1 MPWQTNDRL
10 RMTHNGSAKSSRR
23 LESLAARLFCRCG
36 VDHAAHRGDTVGGK
50 ASSFCV
56 FLDCSLVR
64 SEVHAI
70 NLVTRHVAV
79 QPLNFRPHSLE
90 HSDQLLRHR
99 ALFAVCLIA
108 GIAYFAFYNNLR

>member
-23 LESLAARLFCRCG
+23 LESLAARLFCRGG
-36 VDHAAHRGDTVGGK
+36 VNHASHGGDTVRGK

-64 SEVHAI
+64 SHVHAI
-70 NLVTRHVAV
+70 NDVTRHVAV
-79 QPLNFRPHSLE
+79 QPLNFRPRSLE
-90 HSDQLLRHR
+90 HPARLLVLATQLAILQ
-99 ALFAVCLIA
+99 IA
-108 GIAYFAFYNNLR
+108 GIRY